1 MENLS
6 NEELLQVYS
15 LILEYIN
22 TLENSKVGDKND

>member
-15 LILEYIN
+15 MILEYIN